1 MAIQQPEIG
10 HLIKELRRR
19 TGLTQQELARKIGV
33 SFTSVNRWEK
43 QKQMP
48 IPLALQRVEEVLRE
62 MGDRGQDL
70 LEQFFPE
77 NRGN

>member
-1 MAIQQPEIG
+1 MAIQQPEVS

-48 IPLALQRVEEVLRE
+48 IPLGL
-62 MGDRGQDL
+62 
-70 LEQFFPE
+70 
-77 NRGN
+77 